1 MRFLTKKQKT
11 KCILEG
17 EGADP
22 CPPPGDNRLQ
32 ICENHIKELNKTL
45 LNLRVAD
52 YIRENFMLKGEES
65 FLFDRRNG
73 SVYSLNQTGTFIF
86 SLILSGKDFCTILEQ
101 IADDFDTN
109 PVTDTLYDCN
119 RFVGEILKLGL
130 LTPKDAV

>member
-1 MRFLTKKQKT
+1 MKFLTKKQKI

-22 CPPPGDNRLQ
+22 CPPPGNNSLQ

-45 LNLRVAD
+45 LNLRAAD
-52 YIRENFMLKGEES
+52 YIQENFMMKGEES

-101 IADDFDTN
+101 IADVFDAN
-109 PVTDTLYDCN
+109 QLTDTLCDFK
-119 RFVGEILKLGL
+119 RFVGEIQELGL

>member
-1 MRFLTKKQKT
+1 MMK
-11 KCILEG
+11 
-17 EGADP
+17 D
-22 CPPPGDNRLQ
+22 
-32 ICENHIKELNKTL
+32 
-45 LNLRVAD
+45 
-52 YIRENFMLKGEES
+52 EES

-101 IADDFDTN
+101 MADAFDTN